1 MKQQVDFYTEEFKPK
16 KELLT
21 LDNMLV
27 VWIAGIVIV
36 LALYNLEYKKTQIS
50 TKNLE
55 MSEARE
61 QHQKNQLNSLQAN
74 FSERGDSLVL
84 EKTFQDMKASLDQ
97 RNYVLSQLSQ
107 RADGMRNGIAGLME
121 NLALI
126 TVDGLWLTNISVNQG
141 QLSVQGITN
150 DAEKVPQ
157 LIQKLQEIS
166 SLKDKRFSRLEIKT
180 MEDNPRL
187 LTFTLQS
194 ENQLAGSTSKP
205 RSSR

>member
-1 MKQQVDFYTEEFKPK
+1 MKQQVNFYTEEFKPK

-27 VWIAGIVIV
+27 VWIAGIVLI

-50 TKNLE
+50 KKNLE
-55 MSEARE
+55 MTEARE
-61 QHQKNQLNSLQAN
+61 QHQQSQLNTLQAT
-74 FSERGDSLVL
+74 FSKRGDSLVL
-84 EKTFQDMKASLDQ
+84 EKTHQEMQVSLGQ
-97 RNYVLSQLSQ
+97 RNYVIAQLSQ
-107 RADGMRNGIAGLME
+107 RADGMQKGIAGLME

-141 QLSVQGITN
+141 QLSVSGITN

-157 LIQKLQEIS
+157 LIQKLQNIS

-180 MEDNPRL
+180 MEDNSNL

-194 ENQLAGSTSKP
+194 ENQVSGSTPNSG
-205 RSSR
+205 SSR